1 MELPQSPTPLES
13 WCDFVGALGVGRT
26 RASRLAPRATVN
38 VSGVMLHSAIAAR
51 LLGGAVVGQA
61 PDNLVAVHLP
71 DMYREIQLPKC
82 LAPLELNEADLR
94 AELRDSL
101 RAARSDLERQ
111 AVEVARIQCTAL
123 R

>member
-1 MELPQSPTPLES
+1 MES
-13 WCDFVGALGVGRT
+13 WCDFIGALSAGRT
-26 RASRLAPRATVN
+26 RASRLAPRAMVN

-51 LLGGAVVGQA
+51 LLGGAAAGQA

-71 DMYREIQLPKC
+71 DMYRELQLPKC
-82 LAPLELNEADLR
+82 LLPLELSEADLR

-101 RAARSDLERQ
+101 RASRSDAERQ
-111 AVEVARIQCTAL
+111 VVEIARIQYTAL